1 MSVTL
6 REVNKANWYWVT
18 ELRVRDEQKS
28 FVADN
33 SFSLAQAAYNPS
45 FVPLAAYNETGEL
58 VGFFM
63 YGHEASH
70 DRWWIAR
77 LMVEA
82 AQQGK
87 GYGRATMVEGIRM
100 MRERTACREIYIS
113 YEHDNPVARQLYAS
127 LGFVEVEVE
136 YGEMMYGIYY
146 NEQVAVLHLDVS
158 LTPHH
163 PIISFSSLFVIIGLY
178 GSAGRAAARPYDL
191 QSDELHP

>member
-6 REVNKANWYWVT
+6 REVDKANWYWVT
-18 ELRVRDEQKS
+18 QLKVREDQER
-28 FVADN
+28 FVSDN

-45 FVPLAAYNETGEL
+45 FVPLAVYSENDEL

-63 YGHEASH
+63 YGYETSH

-77 LMVEA
+77 LMVDA

-87 GYGRATMVEGIRM
+87 GFGRAAMIEGVRI
-100 MRERTACREIYIS
+100 MREHIGNIVIYIS

-136 YGEMMYGIYY
+136 NGEMMYGIYY
-146 NEQVAVLHLDVS
+146 NEQVAAL
-158 LTPHH
+158 
-163 PIISFSSLFVIIGLY
+163 
-178 GSAGRAAARPYDL
+178 RA
-191 QSDELHP
+191 QEG

>member
-6 REVNKANWYWVT
+6 REVDKANWYWVT
-18 ELRVRDEQKS
+18 ELRVSDEQKS

-45 FVPLAAYNETGEL
+45 FVPLAVYSEGDEL

-63 YGHEASH
+63 YGYEASH

-77 LMVEA
+77 LMVDA

-87 GYGRATMVEGIRM
+87 GYGRAAMVEGIKI
-100 MRERTACREIYIS
+100 MRERMGDCPIYIS

-136 YGEMMYGIYY
+136 NGEMMYDIYY
-146 NEQVAVLHLDVS
+146 NEQVAVL
-158 LTPHH
+158 
-163 PIISFSSLFVIIGLY
+163 GQ
-178 GSAGRAAARPYDL
+178 G
-191 QSDELHP
+191 